1 MADRRPEKVEGNVEE
16 NTRGNRCGDKKRG
29 KIGEGKEKAD
39 HAYESRNHYRGRKEK
54 KRRDEEIQ
62 DRDERQKRR
71 G

>member
-1 MADRRPEKVEGNVEE
+1 MEGNVEE

-29 KIGEGKEKAD
+29 KIGEGKEKGD

-62 DRDERQKRR
+62 DRYEREKRQR
-71 G
+71 

>member
-1 MADRRPEKVEGNVEE
+1 MADRRHEKVEGNVEE

-29 KIGEGKEKAD
+29 KIGEGKEKGD
-39 HAYESRNHYRGRKEK
+39 HAYESRNHYTGRKVK
-54 KRRDEEIQ
+54 MRRDEQIQ